1 MFGFHIFTLLPC
13 AGVLHPC
20 ASKLLLI
27 CLPCEDGFML
37 KFLLISAQV
46 LFPKSVN
53 FLCFKDKDIDI
64 SLRDHH

>member
-1 MFGFHIFTLLPC
+1 
-13 AGVLHPC
+13 
-20 ASKLLLI
+20 
-27 CLPCEDGFML
+27 ML